1 MLMNNLE
8 AIENIPAVLL
18 FYFSY
23 NFFFAFE
30 FACQKYM
37 LIDAV
42 NIQQSRKCNKNVLW
56 LYYTI

>member
-8 AIENIPAVLL
+8 AIENIPALFL

-30 FACQKYM
+30 FPCIKSM

-42 NIQQSRKCNKNVLW
+42 NIQQK
-56 LYYTI
+56 I